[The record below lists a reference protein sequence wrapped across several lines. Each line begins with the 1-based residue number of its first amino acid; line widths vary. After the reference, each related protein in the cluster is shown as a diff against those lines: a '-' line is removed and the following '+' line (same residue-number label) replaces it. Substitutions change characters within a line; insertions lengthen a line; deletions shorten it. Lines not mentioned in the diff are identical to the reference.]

1 MTHEQQQI
9 LTFSSE
15 GMTPS
20 TSIYTDPLDLDMS
33 YLTSVDDGRNH
44 SIIDFLQRPINIQ
57 NVEWTTND
65 NAGKTLMA
73 VDLPLDPII
82 NNSMYKAKCERFY
95 GFRADVELKLQVNA
109 QPFQAG
115 RLLLV
120 YIPGYKYLGE
130 DRQKYYDDRDNID
143 DASLVP
149 LTGSPRVDLDL
160 STCTEA
166 TMCVP
171 YYSPYLFSDLT
182 NGVGHIGRFKI
193 VVYSPLVD
201 VVSGGIVDCTLWINF
216 KNIKIKYPTAMP
228 IAATA
233 QVGTEAIQDSA
244 GAGVIS
250 SAAASV
256 SSVLAPLQ
264 DVPLV
269 SNYAK
274 PALWVS
280 NTIRDVAKHFGWS
293 KPSTVEAPHLNK
305 LTGSRFM
312 ANADGVDMSHSL
324 GISAINELE
333 TNPALTRTD
342 VDEMTIA
349 HVARTPCFIKRFDWK
364 ATGKAGSVL
373 YATPI
378 TPSVFS
384 IAVNSTSVA
393 PSHLAYIS
401 TPFTMWRGGINFHF
415 KFVKT
420 KFHSG
425 RVRILFVP
433 GDYSNEDAL
442 PDGSDPNASY
452 SSVIDLRSDTDVTFN
467 VPFVS
472 VQPWKLTSADITAP
486 LKDYQHSV
494 GRLYVLI
501 LNELRATN
509 TVSDTISCLVEVS
522 GASDFELSMP
532 RQPKIYPTLR
542 ASKPASTLNR
552 VIRGI
557 AQVNVAE
564 STPVSPEL
572 IQKTGEVGESSMR
585 QPIGTSFTSSA
596 LTVGEK
602 VTSLRQILKRFHLI
616 FSNTTTTTKN
626 NNLYRINSYKAPKP
640 IAAQATMV
648 NIDLYSYYSYIYAY
662 YRGSFRFKIA
672 PFENKVYA
680 ARIRLIPENGVTEV
694 TAGPVQEDNTVIDET
709 RTAADVYMP
718 RNLEGT
724 FEFQV
729 PHYSR
734 YPLLPNTAGS
744 IPVIGVQDLVQRNL
758 VSVNILTE
766 AETTKALFYRAVGDD
781 FSFCGLLGPPFV
793 TRCTNTLK

>member
-1 MTHEQQQI
+1 
-9 LTFSSE
+9 
-15 GMTPS
+15 
-20 TSIYTDPLDLDMS
+20 
-33 YLTSVDDGRNH
+33 
-44 SIIDFLQRPINIQ
+44 
-57 NVEWTTND
+57 
-65 NAGKTLMA
+65 
-73 VDLPLDPII
+73 
-82 NNSMYKAKCERFY
+82 
-95 GFRADVELKLQVNA
+95 
-109 QPFQAG
+109 
-115 RLLLV
+115 
-120 YIPGYKYLGE
+120 
-130 DRQKYYDDRDNID
+130 
-143 DASLVP
+143 
-149 LTGSPRVDLDL
+149 
-160 STCTEA
+160 
-166 TMCVP
+166 
-171 YYSPYLFSDLT
+171 
-182 NGVGHIGRFKI
+182 
-193 VVYSPLVD
+193 
-201 VVSGGIVDCTLWINF
+201 
-216 KNIKIKYPTAMP
+216 
-228 IAATA
+228 
-233 QVGTEAIQDSA
+233 
-244 GAGVIS
+244 
-250 SAAASV
+250 
-256 SSVLAPLQ
+256 
-264 DVPLV
+264 
-269 SNYAK
+269 
-274 PALWVS
+274 
-280 NTIRDVAKHFGWS
+280 
-293 KPSTVEAPHLNK
+293 
-305 LTGSRFM
+305 M

-333 TNPALTRTD
+333 VNPALIRTD
-342 VDEMTIA
+342 IDEMTVA
-349 HVARTPCFIKRFDWK
+349 HIARTPCFIKRFQW
-364 ATGKAGSVL
+364 TSNGKAGAVL

-384 IAVNSTSVA
+384 IAVDSTRVA

-401 TPFTMWRGGINFHF
+401 SPFTMWRGGINFHF

-433 GDYSNEDAL
+433 GDYSNDDKL
-442 PDGSDPNASY
+442 PDNADPNASY
-452 SSVIDLRSDTDVTFN
+452 SSVVDLRSDTDVTFN

-472 VQPWKLTSADITAP
+472 VQPWKLSSADVTSP

-501 LNELRATN
+501 LNELRATA

-542 ASKPASTLNR
+542 ASKPVTLDR
-552 VIRGI
+552 VLRGI

-564 STPVSPEL
+564 STPVSPE
-572 IQKTGEVGESSMR
+572 IVQKTGEVGDSSMR
-585 QPIGTSFTSSA
+585 QPQGTSFTSSA

-616 FSNTTTTTKN
+616 YSNLTTSTKN
-626 NNLYRINSYKAPKP
+626 NNLYRINSFKTPKP

-648 NIDLYSYYSYIYAY
+648 NIDLYSYYSYIFAY

-680 ARIRLIPENGVTEV
+680 ARIRLIPENGATEAN
-694 TAGPVQEDNTVIDET
+694 AGPVQEDNTVIDET

-744 IPVIGVQDLVQRNL
+744 IPVIGVQDLIQRNL